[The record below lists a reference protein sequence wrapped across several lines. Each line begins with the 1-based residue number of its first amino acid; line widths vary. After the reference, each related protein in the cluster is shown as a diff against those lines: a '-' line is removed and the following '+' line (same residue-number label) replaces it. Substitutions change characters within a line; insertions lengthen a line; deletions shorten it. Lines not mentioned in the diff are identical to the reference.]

1 MPKGMSYKSGSSTGK
16 YAGDHKGGKGD
27 MRGYTKPGYPKG
39 EMAGKTVASPN
50 YPRSNFATSKGRGS
64 DSVKGMGGKY

>member
-1 MPKGMSYKSGSSTGK
+1 MKGMSGSKNTGK
-16 YAGDHKGGKGD
+16 NPGDHKGGRGD
-27 MRGYTKPGYPKG
+27 HKYYTKPGYPKG
-39 EMAGKTVASPN
+39 EMPAKTVASPN